1 MKTKKQRII
10 IYPKD
15 VVCITGRSGRTAR
28 KLLQKIR
35 IVLGKA
41 PDEFVTIREFCLF
54 YGIEE
59 DLVKEFIVD

>member
-28 KLLQKIR
+28 KLLQKIK
-35 IVLGKA
+35 IVLGKS
-41 PDEFVTIREFCLF
+41 PDEFVTVREFCYF

-59 DLVKEFIVD
+59 DLVREFLQD